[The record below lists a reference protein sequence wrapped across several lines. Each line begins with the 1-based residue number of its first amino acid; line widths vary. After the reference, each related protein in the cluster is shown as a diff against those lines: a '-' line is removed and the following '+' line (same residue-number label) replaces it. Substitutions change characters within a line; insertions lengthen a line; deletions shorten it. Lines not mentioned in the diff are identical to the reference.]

1 MKREE
6 REFIGYTSAEGA
18 KQLDDALDAEVIR
31 LTKGKKVK
39 QYTEKELEE
48 KKRRTD
54 EDYNKIA
61 EMLNRKYK
69 NPERAVSR
77 KANKKVKF
85 AKLIVKRLNTKR
97 KG

>member
-6 REFIGYTSAEGA
+6 REFIGYTSPEGKKA
-18 KQLDDALDAEVIR
+18 FEDALDEEVVR

-48 KKRRTD
+48 KKKRTD

-69 NPERAVSR
+69 NPERAISR
-77 KANKKVKF
+77 KHGKKEKF
-85 AKLIVKRLNTKR
+85 GKSIVKRLTLR
-97 KG
+97 KKG

>member
-48 KKRRTD
+48 KKKRTD
-54 EDYNKIA
+54 EDYKRIA

-77 KANKKVKF
+77 KAKKGDKF
-85 AKLIVKRLNTKR
+85 GKIITKRLTMR
-97 KG
+97 KK

>member
-6 REFIGYTSAEGA
+6 RVFVGYMGTEGA

-48 KKRRTD
+48 KKKRTD
-54 EDYNKIA
+54 EDYKRIA

-77 KANKKVKF
+77 KANKKEKF
-85 AKLIVKRLNTKR
+85 GKTIVKRLTLR
-97 KG
+97 KK